1 MAKDDKLVL
10 FEIKFK
16 ASIKKLEEL
25 IQKQQ
30 SEQIIALLEKM
41 EAEAN
46 KVELNT
52 LNGFAQRFKKAL
64 QGESTQLL
72 QGVLEEYSKLHQR
85 FSEGCEAVLH
95 NDFRDDMHKKESISL
110 LSVSHGIDKYGG
122 DAKAYREEL
131 ISFRDWFKDSF
142 EDFEK
147 LVENQ
152 EDITEFLEELKN
164 RANRIKAHKILHL
177 VEHIEKAAASEGGEG
192 EIKQLFE
199 SYKVAL
205 G

>member
-1 MAKDDKLVL
+1 MAKDDRLVL

-85 FSEGCEAVLH
+85 FTKGCEAVLR
-95 NDFRDDMHKKESISL
+95 NDFRDDAHKKESISL

-131 ISFRDWFKDSF
+131 IAFCDWFKDSF
-142 EDFEK
+142 SRFEA

-152 EDITEFLEELKN
+152 EEMTGFLDELKD

-177 VEHIEKAAASEGGEG
+177 VEHIQKAASQGGEE
-192 EIKQLFE
+192 EIQKLFE
-199 SYKVAL
+199 SYKEVL